1 MVIDNKISITRL
13 KKKRCAMSET
23 KIEKAIPEPTMRR
36 LPLYQSYL
44 KSQFEAGLKLVSCTQ
59 IAENFKLTP
68 IQVRK
73 DLALTGIVGKPK
85 VGYEVGGLLKA
96 VEECL
101 GWNNSTE
108 AFLVGVGSLGEALLK
123 YRGFD
128 KYGLNIVAAFDT
140 DPQKVGRDIGG
151 KKIFDLSK
159 FSNLAVRMQI
169 KIGILTVPETEAQRI
184 ADQMIK
190 SGIRAI
196 WNFTPVK
203 VIVPESVIIQ
213 NENLSASFVVLSKK
227 LRELMTADR

>member
-1 MVIDNKISITRL
+1 MN
-13 KKKRCAMSET
+13 ET

-44 KSQFEAGLKLVSCTQ
+44 KLQFDAGVKLVSCTQ

-73 DLALTGIVGKPK
+73 DLAFTGIVGKPK
-85 VGYEVGGLLKA
+85 VGYEVGGLLKS

-108 AFLVGVGSLGEALLK
+108 AFLIGAGSLGEALLK

-128 KYGLNIVAAFDT
+128 KYGLDIVAAFDI
-140 DPQKVGRDIGG
+140 DSQKIGREIGG
-151 KKIFDLSK
+151 KKIFDFSK
-159 FSNLAVRMQI
+159 FSNLAARMQI
-169 KIGILTVPETEAQRI
+169 KIGILAVPETEAQRI
-184 ADQMIK
+184 ADLMIK

-196 WNFTPVK
+196 WNFAPIRVA
-203 VIVPESVIIQ
+203 VPESVIIQ

-227 LRELMTADR
+227 LRELMASDR